1 MTSEQ
6 QASNMLQRI
15 VGVFSRLTDSCR
27 SSAQAQREPRLINVE
42 TPHGN
47 LRFVAT
53 SDIEQWRA
61 TSLLHKEAG
70 TVAWISRSVGPGDVF
85 YDVGANIG
93 IYSLLAALCAGP
105 AGRVFAFE
113 PHLLNCSS
121 LLRNIASNNFGK
133 RITPLCVALHENEQ
147 LLPFNYFSL
156 TSGSSMSQLG
166 RLKDGDDC
174 EFTPE
179 AVEFKQAT
187 SIDRLIEDAAIL
199 PPTHIKIDVDGNEP
213 LILSGMRR
221 LLAGSLAPREVQVE
235 VNAGCIERIA
245 AIMTD
250 SGFECIE
257 RHDTAAGLERLRTGS
272 DPATVAHNLIYR
284 RRPQHPASQGIQHV

>member
-1 MTSEQ
+1 MTSKQ

-113 PHLLNCSS
+113 PHLLNCSRTQIAWS
-121 LLRNIASNNFGK
+121 LGVNRGGTGA
-133 RITPLCVALHENEQ
+133 
-147 LLPFNYFSL
+147 
-156 TSGSSMSQLG
+156 TSG
-166 RLKDGDDC
+166 R
-174 EFTPE
+174 
-179 AVEFKQAT
+179 AT
-187 SIDRLIEDAAIL
+187 RATRPA
-199 PPTHIKIDVDGNEP
+199 DVT
-213 LILSGMRR
+213 R
-221 LLAGSLAPREVQVE
+221 
-235 VNAGCIERIA
+235 
-245 AIMTD
+245 
-250 SGFECIE
+250 
-257 RHDTAAGLERLRTGS
+257 
-272 DPATVAHNLIYR
+272 
-284 RRPQHPASQGIQHV
+284 